1 QSHRVQEPGDPLVH
15 LGAGIALDAHRLTQR
30 VGDRQ
35 SRVERSHRVLEHDRE
50 LGAELLA
57 VLLRQLGGVRAVEAD
72 PATLELLELHDLHE
86 RGRLPAARL
95 ADQREALAL
104 MDVEGDA
111 VYRALLPDLPAQHH
125 ALGDREDSLELLEL
139 EDLRS
144 LGGVS
149 DLARDRIVT
158 KASAVAG

>member
-1 QSHRVQEPGDPLVH
+1 
-15 LGAGIALDAHRLTQR
+15 
-30 VGDRQ
+30 
-35 SRVERSHRVLEHDRE
+35 
-50 LGAELLA
+50 A

-95 ADQREALAL
+95 ADKREALAL

-125 ALGDREDSLELLEL
+125 ALGDREDPLELLDL
-139 EDLRS
+139 EDLRR
-144 LGGVS
+144 LGVS
-149 DLARDRIVT
+149 VMSPAIASGLTPPTAPASSASISPRSIARRS
-158 KASAVAG
+158 AAVAWPSTRGTAESSFCVYA